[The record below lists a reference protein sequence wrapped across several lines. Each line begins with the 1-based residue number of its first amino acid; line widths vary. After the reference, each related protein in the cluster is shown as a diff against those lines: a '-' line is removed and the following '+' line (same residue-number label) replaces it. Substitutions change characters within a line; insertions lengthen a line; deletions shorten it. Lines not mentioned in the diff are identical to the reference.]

1 MRVAFTYL
9 ILIYIY
15 HIYIL
20 RQSCTQLCTPCASY
34 LFGCWREGV
43 GHPVAAKGYIVLRK
57 KHGLAG
63 FSGGLGTNILFFWIG
78 GEPALKKKKICLMKG
93 EGAEGSQGGSIN
105 HSGSP
110 SIFHKPPSHTSP
122 PPPPLL
128 PPPLKTS
135 SSLLPKFP
143 S

>member
-78 GEPALKKKKICLMKG
+78 GGGACFKEEKNMLD
-93 EGAEGSQGGSIN
+93 EGGGCGGV
-105 HSGSP
+105 SGGL
-110 SIFHKPPSHTSP
+110 H
-122 PPPPLL
+122 
-128 PPPLKTS
+128 
-135 SSLLPKFP
+135 
-143 S
+143 